1 MIFYGLL
8 CMLQVIF
15 RAISHSAPSCS
26 EATMFE
32 YGSNLSTIANCGS
45 FMLEYFNSIKLL
57 RVFLPEERDWI
68 AWLRKALT

>member
-1 MIFYGLL
+1 MGLEIL
-8 CMLQVIF
+8 LQVFF
-15 RAISHSAPSCS
+15 RAIIHSAPSSS

-32 YGSNLSTIANCGS
+32 YGSDLSTIANCGS